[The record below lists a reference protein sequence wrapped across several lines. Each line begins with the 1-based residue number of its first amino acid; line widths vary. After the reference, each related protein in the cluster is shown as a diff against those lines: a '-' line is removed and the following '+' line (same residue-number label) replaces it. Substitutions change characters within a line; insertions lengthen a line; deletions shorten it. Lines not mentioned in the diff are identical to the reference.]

1 MADYYATKKRKKRS
15 GYRIGIVIFGSLLI
29 FLGSFVMYMRD
40 TTLEDYLGIET
51 TPSVTEPTV
60 PDVTELV
67 TEPTTVQSQ
76 EPELPVTSEV
86 TEPSSGNPVG
96 ESEAVD
102 DSYFDDCIFVG
113 DSITYGLGSYN
124 KISAKNVYASV
135 GMNISKIDTTTVETE
150 FGEMTVIEALKLK
163 KPQYVYIML
172 GSNGIYW
179 LSNDAMIKMYS
190 SFIDEI
196 KAELPQTEIIVL
208 SIPPVTADREVASES
223 PIKNSDIDSYNDE
236 LLKMANDKNVH
247 FVDTHSCLVNS
258 EGKLDT
264 DMAAGDGYH
273 FQADTYD
280 IFLNYIKTHTVK

>member
-1 MADYYATKKRKKRS
+1 MADYTTKKRKKRS

-67 TEPTTVQSQ
+67 TEPTTAQSEES
-76 EPELPVTSEV
+76 EPSVTSED
-86 TEPSSGNPVG
+86 TEPSAGNPVG

-102 DSYFDDCIFVG
+102 DSYFDNCVFVG

-124 KISAKNVYASV
+124 KVSAKNVYASV

-208 SIPPVTADREVASES
+208 SIPPVTADR
-223 PIKNSDIDSYNDE
+223 
-236 LLKMANDKNVH
+236 
-247 FVDTHSCLVNS
+247 
-258 EGKLDT
+258 
-264 DMAAGDGYH
+264 
-273 FQADTYD
+273 
-280 IFLNYIKTHTVK
+280 